1 MTETSQV
8 WHYGLVAR
16 WWAEFNTDGPE
27 IQYFKAL
34 VQRFGQPALDVAC
47 GAGRLLI
54 PFLRAGL
61 DVDGCD
67 ISPDMLDFC
76 RQRARREGLS
86 PRLYNQSM
94 HELALPRKYRT
105 IVVCGA
111 FGLGGSRQH
120 DQEALNRFFRHLV
133 PGGALLLDTY
143 LPYKDADEWRYWI
156 REEREGL
163 PEPWPASGTRRRAEN
178 GEEIELTNRLA
189 ALDPL
194 EQVVTREIRATLWRD
209 GQIVRQEEYKLFERL
224 YFRSELLAML
234 ALAGFRDIQVL
245 GDYTEKNASPDSG
258 ILVYVAR
265 RRRLTRPCGFRT

>member
-47 GAGRLLI
+47 GTGRLLI

-76 RQRARREGLS
+76 RQRAGREGFS

-143 LPYKDADEWRYWI
+143 LPYKDADEWRYWTS
-156 REEREGL
+156 EEREGL
-163 PEPWPASGTRRRAEN
+163 PEPWPASGTRKHAEN
-178 GEEIELTNRLA
+178 GDEIELTNRLT

-209 GQIVRQEEYKLFERL
+209 GQIVRQEEYKLLEQL
-224 YFRSELLAML
+224 YFRNELLAML
-234 ALAGFRDIQVL
+234 ARAGFRDVQVR
-245 GDYTEKNASPDSG
+245 GDYTENNASPDSG

-265 RRRLTRPCGFRT
+265 RQPGSAESPP

>member
-27 IQYFKAL
+27 IQFFKAL

-209 GQIVRQEEYKLFERL
+209 GQIVRQEEYKLLEQL

>member
-27 IQYFKAL
+27 IQFFKAL

-47 GAGRLLI
+47 GTGRLLI

>member
-27 IQYFKAL
+27 IQFFKAL